1 MSFWPFDPFAS
12 QLISGTGLVGCY
24 ADRRGYINFALAINL
39 CCVNVW
45 SEYVRRMIQ
54 PFAFT
59 NNVITSL
66 GTPDLRALYLFYY
79 LRVLFYGLPSQYQS
93 SLACRKWCL
102 FGYFWLSQTSLVSK
116 LVSRRSK
123 PVSNDSNMFLFVFKS
138 WPRCL
143 SRPCRR
149 RDRRDC
155 RGSPERSRS
164 FGQGVT
170 GKLPLLAAK
179 HAANF
184 YFPAGP
190 SHPTYLWDISQQ
202 LATYA
207 GGKCA
212 CSLNVVEEILN
223 R

>member
-24 ADRRGYINFALAINL
+24 TDRRGYINFALAINL

-123 PVSNDSNMFLFVFKS
+123 PVSNDSNMFLFIFNS
-138 WPRCL
+138 WPGRL

-149 RDRRDC
+149 RGRRVLQNVPDHLARAWLGSCRCWLQSTLQIWITQLDRRI
-155 RGSPERSRS
+155 RHI
-164 FGQGVT
+164 FGIFLSSWLLMQEENV
-170 GKLPLLAAK
+170 LAA
-179 HAANF
+179 
-184 YFPAGP
+184 
-190 SHPTYLWDISQQ
+190 
-202 LATYA
+202 
-207 GGKCA
+207 
-212 CSLNVVEEILN
+212 
-223 R
+223 